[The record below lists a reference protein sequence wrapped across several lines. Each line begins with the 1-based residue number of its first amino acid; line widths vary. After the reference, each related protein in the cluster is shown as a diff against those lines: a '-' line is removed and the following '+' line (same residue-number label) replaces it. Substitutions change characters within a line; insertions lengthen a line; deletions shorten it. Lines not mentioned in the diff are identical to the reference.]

1 MRYFLAILF
10 PPLAVLSC
18 RRPLAALLNCFF
30 TLLWYIPGA
39 IHALLTVKRYYADQ
53 RHESEMRLIHQAHP
67 RRRRVSRG
75 PVRGPSLL
83 RPKTNPLARSVQG
96 MT

>member
-1 MRYFLAILF
+1 MRYFLAILL

-30 TLLWYIPGA
+30 TLLWYFPGV
-39 IHALLTVKRYYADQ
+39 IHAILTVNRYYADQ
-53 RHESEMRLIHQAHP
+53 RHEAEMRLIHQTHP
-67 RRRRVSRG
+67 RRRRGSRG

-83 RPKTNPLARSVQG
+83 RPKTNPLAGSVQG
-96 MT
+96 MS